1 MLKNYMKEGQK
12 LPLFGVGPY
21 IIYGI
26 AMLNII
32 GIILFV
38 YVLKI
43 GKLDEPWTL
52 ILHIVGTI
60 LIVLGIA
67 IWYIGALRSDMDDS
81 ITENKLQT
89 KGIYSWVRNPMYSG
103 CWIALSGGLLMW
115 HNVWLLMFPVIDW
128 LIMTVALI
136 NTEEKWLLDLYGDE
150 YIEYKK
156 TVNRCIPWFPKHAEK
171 RRKR

>member
-21 IIYGI
+21 IVYGMAAVNLIGVILFGYVFKIGILVAPWILIFRIIGVLLIVAGI
-26 AMLNII
+26 AVW
-32 GIILFV
+32 F
-38 YVLKI
+38 
-43 GKLDEPWTL
+43 
-52 ILHIVGTI
+52 
-60 LIVLGIA
+60 
-67 IWYIGALRSDMDDS
+67 IGAMCSDMDDS

-115 HNVWLLMFPVIDW
+115 HNVLLLIFPVIDW

-150 YIEYKK
+150 YAEYKK
-156 TVNRCIPWFPKHAEK
+156 HVNRCIPWK
-171 RRKR
+171 RKQ